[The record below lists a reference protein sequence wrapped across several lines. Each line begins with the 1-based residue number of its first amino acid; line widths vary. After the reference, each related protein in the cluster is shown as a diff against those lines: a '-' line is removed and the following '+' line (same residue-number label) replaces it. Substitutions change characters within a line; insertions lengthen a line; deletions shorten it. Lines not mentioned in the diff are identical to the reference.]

1 MKESIHQYFKVG
13 TLLWMSYPKTEL
25 LKALRRIVCDD
36 YFDAVE
42 LSHIEDAAVREK
54 VREMLEQGRM
64 HTGYGAHPTILG
76 RKLNPNALDE
86 ETRLT
91 AEKALLEAV
100 DEAAFLGAKGIAF
113 LAGKWEPEHR
123 EEAFRQL
130 VKTTRSVCG
139 YAAEKGLF
147 VELEVF
153 DYDVDKA
160 VLIGPAPLAARFAEE
175 VRETNDNFGL
185 LVDLSHI
192 PITHETPAYTVHA
205 LQPYITHFHIGNAV
219 MKEGCPAYGDKH
231 PRFGFPN
238 SENDVETL
246 TDFLK
251 VLKKEGFFRPE
262 APLVLSFE
270 VAPFGDE
277 DPDAVLAGS
286 KRALNRAWAM
296 A

>member
-86 ETRLT
+86 ETRLA
-91 AEKALLEAV
+91 AEKALLDEV
-100 DEAAFLGAKGIAF
+100 DEAAELGAKGIAF
-113 LAGKWEPEHR
+113 LAGKWDKTHQ
-123 EEAFRQL
+123 EEAYGQL
-130 VKTTRSVCG
+130 LKTTHAVCG
-139 YAAEKGLF
+139 HAAEKGLF

-160 VLIGPAPLAARFAEE
+160 VLIGPAPLAARFAGD
-175 VRETNDNFGL
+175 VRKTCPNFGL

-192 PITHETPAYTVHA
+192 PIAHETPAFAVRTMRE
-205 LQPYITHFHIGNAV
+205 YITHFHIGNAV
-219 MKEGCPAYGDKH
+219 VTEGCPAYGDNH

-238 SENDVETL
+238 SANDVDTL
-246 TDFLK
+246 TDFLR
-251 VLKKEGFFRPE
+251 VLKDEGFFRE
-262 APLVLSFE
+262 DAPLVLSFE
-270 VAPFGDE
+270 VKPFGDE
-277 DPDAVLAGS
+277 DPDIVLANC
-286 KRALNRAWAM
+286 KRALSRAWAM
-296 A
+296 V